1 MALIHSEPGEYIMQ
15 NRPVRATFYAWFALV
30 AVATYL
36 IHEAAHW
43 VVGAALG
50 YPVSYGI
57 NSVIPGA
64 SMSPIDHMLMSAA
77 GPAVTVATAWI
88 AFFFVMRRESL
99 VAYAVLYFALFM
111 RVIAAGVSVFNL
123 NDEARISDML
133 GFGPWLLPGL
143 VVLALLVPTVIA
155 SRHLRLSWKVN
166 VLAYVVSS
174 LVAAAVVGLDMVH
187 RGTI

>member
-1 MALIHSEPGEYIMQ
+1 MRNI
-15 NRPVRATFYAWFALV
+15 RPVGGSFYAWFALV
-30 AVATYL
+30 AVATYVV
-36 IHEAAHW
+36 HEAAHW
-43 VVGAALG
+43 IVGAALG

-64 SMSPIDHMLMSAA
+64 PMTASDHMLMSAA
-77 GPAVTVATAWI
+77 GPAVTVVAALI
-88 AFFFVMRRESL
+88 AFYVVMRRESL

-133 GFGPWLLPGL
+133 GLGSWLLPS
-143 VVLALLVPTVIA
+143 VVIIVLLVPTVIA

-166 VLAYVVSS
+166 ALAYVVSS

-187 RGTI
+187 RGTV